1 MKYLVWVGGVLDYEG
16 TSLNEAN
23 SISTEWVAKGY
34 TDCNIETIE
43 ESQ

>member
-34 TDCNIETIE
+34 TDCLIETIE
-43 ESQ
+43 EIQ

>member
-16 TSLNEAN
+16 TSSKEAN
-23 SISTEWVAKGY
+23 SIRTEWIAKGY
-34 TDCNIETIE
+34 DDCNIETIK